1 LNPSRY
7 QLIAEASTA
16 GLLFIVSPV
25 AGYFLGKWLGEWLGL
40 GQIPAYAG
48 ALLGLVSAFVNL
60 LRLVKRTSR

>member
-1 LNPSRY
+1 MNPSRY

-25 AGYFLGKWLGEWLGL
+25 AGYFLGKWLGEWIGL